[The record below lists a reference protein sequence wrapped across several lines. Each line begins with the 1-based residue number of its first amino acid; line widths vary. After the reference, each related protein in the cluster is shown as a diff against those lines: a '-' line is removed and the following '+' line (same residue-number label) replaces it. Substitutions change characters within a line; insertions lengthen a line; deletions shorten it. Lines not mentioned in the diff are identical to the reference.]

1 MRVCVIEVKLT
12 GSPLW
17 LSVPVTIEP
26 AAPLLSNTFSSPG
39 CCGLFPSVKIMS
51 AQETTGVRKEMQ
63 IARINRFI
71 TMECLG
77 QQDCDIYNK

>member
-1 MRVCVIEVKLT
+1 
-12 GSPLW
+12 
-17 LSVPVTIEP
+17 
-26 AAPLLSNTFSSPG
+26 
-39 CCGLFPSVKIMS
+39 VKIMS